1 MLASRR
7 APSQVIELRKEVLD
21 VRFVGYGGEAG
32 GADDATPPSALM
44 TTTADGC
51 LRLFAAGARRPAAML
66 RGPREGVA
74 AVAAVG
80 VEAFVAAAG
89 GGGYVARYDLASGR
103 ELGALLAVPADDS
116 GAEYSGLGYAA
127 AGAKR
132 LACVAAGGPGS
143 GLVAA
148 AGEGGDVHLWDS
160 RVAPRGSRRGSTA
173 AGPGSSTLVS
183 AGVAPVMTL
192 RVPGASSVSSVSLAA
207 DGVTLATT
215 AANGARVFD
224 LRAPASDRPARLAS
238 TEPGQRWASAS
249 HVGEEIFTI
258 STAGDVFAWAR
269 KGEAGY
275 AAPFRAARAH
285 RDAARVVPRRND
297 DGSTDAAEPS
307 NTSLSSFRKPAFA
320 CAPAPFRSEGA
331 EGAQISRTVVLS
343 ASGDRGECV
352 RAWDAATGDTV
363 AEWGADGAEL
373 GGGAGGFGA
382 RGFGA
387 GVAHA
392 PVTALCWGSGGEGE
406 RFGKTSFAVGTA
418 EGVVRVYGPA

>member
-1 MLASRR
+1 M
-7 APSQVIELRKEVLD
+7 
-21 VRFVGYGGEAG
+21 
-32 GADDATPPSALM
+32 
-44 TTTADGC
+44 
-51 LRLFAAGARRPAAML
+51 
-66 RGPREGVA
+66 
-74 AVAAVG
+74 G

-173 AGPGSSTLVS
+173 AGAGSAALVS

-224 LRAPASDRPARLAS
+224 LRAPASGPARA
-238 TEPGQRWASAS
+238 PGEHGTRPE
-249 HVGEEIFTI
+249 VGERV
-258 STAGDVFAWAR
+258 SRRRGDLHHQHRGRRLRVGAQGRGWVR
-269 KGEAGY
+269 
-275 AAPFRAARAH
+275 RALSRGARAQG
-285 RDAARVVPRRND
+285 RRARRPSPERRRIDRRGGSRRGGLFVPQARVR
-297 DGSTDAAEPS
+297 
-307 NTSLSSFRKPAFA
+307 
-320 CAPAPFRSEGA
+320 
-331 EGAQISRTVVLS
+331 
-343 ASGDRGECV
+343 V
-352 RAWDAATGDTV
+352 RA
-363 AEWGADGAEL
+363 
-373 GGGAGGFGA
+373 
-382 RGFGA
+382 R
-387 GVAHA
+387 
-392 PVTALCWGSGGEGE
+392 AL
-406 RFGKTSFAVGTA
+406 
-418 EGVVRVYGPA
+418 PL

>member
-1 MLASRR
+1 MGACVSSPQAR
-7 APSQVIELRKEVLD
+7 
-21 VRFVGYGGEAG
+21 GG
-32 GADDATPPSALM
+32 
-44 TTTADGC
+44 
-51 LRLFAAGARRPAAML
+51 PAAML

-307 NTSLSSFRKPAFA
+307 NASLSSFRKPAFA